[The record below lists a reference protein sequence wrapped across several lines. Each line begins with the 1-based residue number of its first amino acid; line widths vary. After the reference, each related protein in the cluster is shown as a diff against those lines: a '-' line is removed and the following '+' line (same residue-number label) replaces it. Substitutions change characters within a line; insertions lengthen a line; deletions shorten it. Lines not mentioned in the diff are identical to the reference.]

1 MGSGESEALVQLG
14 RAWGC
19 GDGLGTGCWV
29 SLGGEQ
35 WKKRSLAQPRAGV
48 GASVP
53 AGHRLPRVL
62 PESAARLGSPT
73 PHTRAKSHP
82 SFLFHSGKFRHLPC
96 SLPGHSAHS
105 LLSSFLAK
113 STAGPCCVGCP
124 RHTGHTTLIMWC
136 HHVHPWLLW
145 GNSTTNTRVSR
156 FSSSASLTQS
166 HSPFYSFK
174 KELSRSKNLGEGE
187 EDLEKKKKI
196 ITAEKQLLKLISS

>member
-53 AGHRLPRVL
+53 AGHRLPRAL

-73 PHTRAKSHP
+73 PHTRQNRIP
-82 SFLFHSGKFRHLPC
+82 P
-96 SLPGHSAHS
+96 
-105 LLSSFLAK
+105 
-113 STAGPCCVGCP
+113 
-124 RHTGHTTLIMWC
+124 
-136 HHVHPWLLW
+136 
-145 GNSTTNTRVSR
+145 
-156 FSSSASLTQS
+156 FSSTLGSSGIFPALSLGTPPT
-166 HSPFYSFK
+166 HCFP
-174 KELSRSKNLGEGE
+174 LSWPK
-187 EDLEKKKKI
+187 
-196 ITAEKQLLKLISS
+196 AQLDPVVLDVPVTLDTPP